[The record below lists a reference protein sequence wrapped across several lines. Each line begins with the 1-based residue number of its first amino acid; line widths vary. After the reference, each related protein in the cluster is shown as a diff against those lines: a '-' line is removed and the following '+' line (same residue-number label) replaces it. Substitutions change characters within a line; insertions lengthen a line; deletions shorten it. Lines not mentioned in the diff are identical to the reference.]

1 VPELPEVEEVRR
13 SLEPHLLG
21 VVIIGVKLLRP
32 DFLTPPTAPLKKLIG
47 HAFTR
52 TLRHGK
58 KLFLIADDGQTLLI
72 HLGMSG
78 RVDCVPSASEIPK
91 HTHIVLRLGSGTDVR
106 LRDPRRFGGAWYY
119 PTLGAAEARE
129 LAALG
134 PDALALTVEHLAHW
148 RKAKGRL
155 KHRLLSQKDVAGLGN
170 IYVDEALWLAQL
182 HPLQRVDRIPPD
194 RLAALVAAIR
204 TVLENSIR
212 SGGTTLRD
220 YRNVADQPGHFA
232 RQLQAYGRAHLP
244 CFRCGAALKTAQ
256 IAGRT
261 TVFCATC
268 QRRR

>member
-1 VPELPEVEEVRR
+1 
-13 SLEPHLLG
+13 
-21 VVIIGVKLLRP
+21 
-32 DFLTPPTAPLKKLIG
+32 
-47 HAFTR
+47 
-52 TLRHGK
+52 
-58 KLFLIADDGQTLLI
+58 
-72 HLGMSG
+72 MSA
-78 RVDCVPSASEIPK
+78 C
-91 HTHIVLRLGSGTDVR
+91 
-106 LRDPRRFGGAWYY
+106 
-119 PTLGAAEARE
+119 AEARE

-220 YRNVADQPGHFA
+220 YRNVADQPGQFA

>member
-1 VPELPEVEEVRR
+1 MPELPEVEEVRR
-13 SLEPHLLG
+13 SLEPHLLH
-21 VVIIGVKLLRP
+21 VPIASVQILRR
-32 DFLTPPTAPLKKLIG
+32 DFLTPPTAPLKKLVG

-58 KLFLIADDGQTLLI
+58 KLFLITDDGQTLLI

-78 RVDCVPSASEIPK
+78 RVDCVPTAAAIPK
-91 HTHIVLRLGSGTDVR
+91 HTHIVLTLSSGTDVR

-119 PTLGAAEARE
+119 PTLPDAQARE
-129 LAALG
+129 LKNLG
-134 PDALALTVEHLAHW
+134 PDALDLALEHLGHW
-148 RKAKGRL
+148 RRTRGRL

-194 RLAALVAAIR
+194 RLRALVAAIH
-204 TVLENSIR
+204 TVLRNSIR

-220 YRNVADQPGHFA
+220 YRNVADQPGQFA

-244 CFRCGAALKTAQ
+244 CFRCGKPLKSAQ